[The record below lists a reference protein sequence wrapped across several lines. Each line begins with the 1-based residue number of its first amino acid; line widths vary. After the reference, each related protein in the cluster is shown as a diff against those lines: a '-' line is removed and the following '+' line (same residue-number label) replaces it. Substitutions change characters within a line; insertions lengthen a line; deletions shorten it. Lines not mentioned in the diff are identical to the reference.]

1 MKAHSE
7 KDFEDNNMFLE
18 KWKVIKILFLNTRLL
33 EVDTDDDYG
42 TLYIAEDDEDKHNY
56 YDFGAPS
63 KSGIG
68 NSSSANQEVSDFCD
82 SDVPGPAP
90 EVEPPRPAPGSSYA
104 NTNLGTATS
113 SLGRNPSSMDTSLN
127 RMQFNYD
134 QSFSNQVTSV
144 DLNDNFNHDNQQVQP
159 QQIPQIHLQ
168 PQVYC
173 CQIFWNDLK
182 KKLQEIALL

>member
-1 MKAHSE
+1 MSALL
-7 KDFEDNNMFLE
+7 KDFQRHSVASSASALAPLSVTRQASEGH
-18 KWKVIKILFLNTRLL
+18 TRLL
-33 EVDTDDDYG
+33 EVETDDDYG

-104 NTNLGTATS
+104 NPNLGNATS
-113 SLGRNPSSMDTSLN
+113 SLGRNPSSMDSSLN

-159 QQIPQIHLQ
+159 QQIPHHLQ

-173 CQIFWNDLK
+173 CQIF
-182 KKLQEIALL
+182 